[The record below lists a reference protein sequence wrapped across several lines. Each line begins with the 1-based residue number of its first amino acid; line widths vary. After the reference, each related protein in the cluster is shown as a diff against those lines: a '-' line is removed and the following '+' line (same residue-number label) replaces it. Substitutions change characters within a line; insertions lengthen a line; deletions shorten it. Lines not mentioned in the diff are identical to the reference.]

1 MIEGFERTVARL
13 RTTALDDIPLGV
25 VRLST
30 AERITYLNR
39 AAREIYNNQLA
50 LGDRL
55 ADLSM
60 DAASRD
66 LLRREISER
75 FTKQRGSSY
84 SIRLLGK
91 TSNTST
97 IIEVSAVPEYD
108 EDGKLIGSIAFLRD
122 LSLEV
127 AMLDMHKVIASSTS
141 WQHLLRGVAAALHKN
156 IAFDSMSVT
165 VISKSRNHLRNL
177 IETDIEHKRAQPM
190 KWWPMPEMVRA
201 MLGGIVSE
209 SISVDTLFSKTPFKE
224 LAETDAATQEW
235 IQRGFKHL
243 LRYPVYHLGE
253 LVAIVSLHKT
263 DDTPFGRV
271 EEQIFRQ
278 LPIEEA
284 VNIALTLDKKA
295 EADFYLDVIQD
306 LGSVADNANELQ
318 RRLVDQ
324 LSKYYNWEHVSLF
337 SADYDKHVFRLVCQ
351 SRTGSAWI
359 ADGYEQPFDCGLLG
373 EVLRTQAAVV
383 VADVTALQPGAAYVE
398 GMKTTRSEMCLPIPG
413 SRLRWIL
420 NVESTQKDAFAD
432 EEQQSVELLLSVVGF
447 ILDRAAVI
455 ELKAALFDSVADG
468 VVLTSREGLIEEIN
482 PAGARMFGRAPTEML
497 HRSLALFLGP
507 PEATADSD
515 AEGESFGESL
525 IAVNMLPSTEVG
537 IRAAGGQR
545 IPALA
550 SAAPLPNNLGGKVF
564 VLSDLTFPT
573 RLKQLE
579 NLKQVFSTV
588 ASETRVP
595 LALACTFLG
604 DVANGVADVNELAS
618 KALAQLRK
626 ADLPLER
633 LIRLSAQPQDQP
645 LPVSVMDVGDT
656 VSRLVSE
663 LPRHQANAISIMH
676 ATEETLAKVGF
687 PEFAFCFQSIL
698 AFLLRRKAQI
708 DRLQIKIENTEKRTV
723 VAIQLEGTMAHAADP
738 QSIMYED
745 NALREFSF
753 PQDAI
758 ANLITRMG
766 GEFHAPQA
774 GDPRFVL
781 TLPSA

>member
-1 MIEGFERTVARL
+1 MTDGLARTVTHL
-13 RTTALDDIPLGV
+13 RTSALDDIPLGV

-30 AERITYLNR
+30 DERITYLNR
-39 AAREIYNNQLA
+39 AAREICNNELG

-60 DAASRD
+60 DAVSRD
-66 LLRREISER
+66 LVRSEIGVR

-84 SIRLLGK
+84 SIRLLRK
-91 TSNTST
+91 TSNTSS
-97 IIEVSAVPEYD
+97 IIDVSAVPEYA

-122 LSLEV
+122 LSHEA
-127 AMLDMHKVIASSTS
+127 AMLEMHKVIANATT

-156 IAFDSMSVT
+156 IAFASMSVT
-165 VISKSRNHLRNL
+165 VISKSRNHLRSL
-177 IETDIEHKRAQPM
+177 IETDSEHRQSQPM

-201 MLGGIVSE
+201 MLERIVSE
-209 SISVDTLFSKTPFKE
+209 SISVDTLFSATPLKE
-224 LAETDAATQEW
+224 LAESDAATQEW

-253 LVAIVSLHKT
+253 LVAIVSLQKT
-263 DDTPFGRV
+263 EDTPFGRM
-271 EEQIFRQ
+271 EEQLLRQ

-295 EADFYLDVIQD
+295 EADFYLDVIRE

-318 RRLVDQ
+318 RRLVNR
-324 LSKYYNWEHVSLF
+324 LSKYFSWEHVSLF
-337 SADYDKHVFRLVCQ
+337 SADYDKQVFRLMCQ
-351 SRTGSAWI
+351 NSTGTARI
-359 ADGYEQPFDCGLLG
+359 DDGYEQPFNCGLFG
-373 EVLRTQAAVV
+373 QVLRTEAAVV
-383 VADVTALQPGAAYVE
+383 VTDVTALGPGSAYIE
-398 GMKTTRSEMCLPIPG
+398 GMHTTRSEMCLPIPG

-447 ILDRAAVI
+447 ILDRAAII

-482 PAGARMFGRAPTEML
+482 PAGARMFGRSPSDML
-497 HRSLALFLGP
+497 HRSLALFLRP
-507 PEATADSD
+507 PEEAANSD
-515 AEGESFGESL
+515 AEGKSFGESL
-525 IAVNMLPSTEVG
+525 VAANMLPSTEVG
-537 IRAAGGQR
+537 VLSAGGQL

-550 SAAPLPNNLGGKVF
+550 SGAPLPNNLGGKVF

-573 RLKQLE
+573 RLRQLE
-579 NLKQVFSTV
+579 NLKQIFSTV
-588 ASETRVP
+588 AGETRVP

-633 LIRLSAQPQDQP
+633 LVRLSAQPQDQP

-723 VAIQLEGTMAHAADP
+723 VAIQLEGTLAHAADT
-738 QSIMYED
+738 QSITYED
-745 NALREFSF
+745 SALKEFSF

-758 ANLITRMG
+758 ANLIGRMG

-774 GDPRFVL
+774 GDPRFIL